1 VDGDAGDADPGAEGG
16 QPAGVLAVA
25 GRGAEHRREVGAPER
40 DSAAAGEEGLEDES
54 DPGPG
59 LEGVV
64 GEQPEGRA
72 DREEASWAHPG
83 QGSLSGPVSLR
94 PLIDIAAE
102 NERVHA
108 LLGRVREAAAG
119 GEKVEVAA
127 SSMLRPLLLAALLED
142 DRGLAGRPALIVS
155 ADDRSA
161 RDLAADMRAYLAP
174 RRVRLYPSR
183 GTGFASHVTPPPH
196 LVGLRIDGLEA
207 LGREDD
213 AVVVASATALAEA
226 VPDRALRPA
235 GFAIAMGEEV
245 DLAAVGRDLGA
256 AGYERVEQVTERG
269 QFAVRGGI
277 LDVFG
282 ATEERAVRVELFG
295 DEVES
300 MRWFSTFTQRSLG
313 DAERV
318 ELAPAAELDAE
329 HRELAELAAMEAAE
343 EGREAPSL
351 AEVLPLDRFGA
362 PLDLVPKAAAVIL
375 AAGEEI
381 EPALRDH
388 WEDATTAMHADDAS
402 HLYVDVAAPLAA
414 RAALSFLAPGATDT
428 PPMGRNVNSELTFR
442 PIGGGEA
449 FRAARAESP
458 ARSVKE
464 AEAELE
470 KQLRSG
476 YRTVV
481 AFDDRGEAERARY
494 GLDRLDARLL
504 EGGRL
509 SPDPALTFAEAR
521 LREGFIS
528 PELRLAVYPFRRL
541 VHRRRRAEARAP
553 GAARGRLAFSDLRVG
568 DYVVHEDHGVA
579 RFAGF
584 ETREVG
590 GITRDY
596 LYLEYKGEDR
606 VYVPTDQLA
615 KLSRYVGAGGEPSL
629 SALGGKRWQNMKARA
644 RRAAGAL
651 AGELINLYAERR
663 TRKGHA
669 FNADGEWQMTMEAT
683 FPYRETADQVE
694 AIESVKGDMEAE
706 QPMDRLVC
714 GDVGFGKT
722 EVALRAAV
730 KAAADGK
737 QVMILVPTTILAQ
750 QHFGTFR
757 ERLADLPFLVEG
769 VSRLRKPA
777 EVKAV
782 LADFEAGKVD
792 ILIGTHRLLS
802 RDVRAKDLGLV
813 IVDEEQRFGVKQKEL
828 LRQLKLKVDVLALSA
843 TPIPRT
849 LQMSLAGLRDIS
861 TIETPPEG
869 RRPVRTYVGPY
880 DEDLVAKAINRE
892 LERGGQAFF
901 LHNRID
907 SLPEV
912 TERLRGLVPK
922 ARFLEAHGQIDEGQ
936 LEEAMLGFLR
946 GDADVL
952 VTTTIIESGLDIP
965 SANTL
970 IVERA
975 DQLGLAQAY
984 QIRGRVGRSRE
995 RAFAYL
1001 LYPSAEALSEEAAA
1015 RLSTLADHTEL
1026 GSGFKIAMRDLDI
1039 RGAGDLLG
1047 EEQSGHVAAVGFELY
1062 CQMIDEAVGEARQA
1076 AGEEAPEPVRLD
1088 VPVDAYL
1095 PAAFIPFEAAK
1106 IDVHRR
1112 IAAARE
1118 PGELRAIRD
1127 ELGDRFGPPPPEAEN
1142 LLALQRARIELGL
1155 AGAGSVEF
1163 RGGRLSVT
1171 GVELDSEAAGALS
1184 EMVDGALYEW
1194 REQTASVRV
1203 PDQPEARLA
1212 AVLAMASAIREAQQ
1226 ASAEE
1231 PSIAS

>member
-1 VDGDAGDADPGAEGG
+1 M
-16 QPAGVLAVA
+16 
-25 GRGAEHRREVGAPER
+25 
-40 DSAAAGEEGLEDES
+40 
-54 DPGPG
+54 
-59 LEGVV
+59 
-64 GEQPEGRA
+64 
-72 DREEASWAHPG
+72 
-83 QGSLSGPVSLR
+83 SLR
-94 PLIDIAAE
+94 PLIEIAAE

-108 LLGRVREAAAG
+108 LTGRVRDAVAG
-119 GEKVEVAA
+119 GEALNVPA
-127 SSMLRPLLLAALLED
+127 SSMLRPLLLAAILED
-142 DRGLAGRPALIVS
+142 ERGLAGRPALLVS
-155 ADDRSA
+155 PDDRSA
-161 RDLAADMRAYLAP
+161 RDLAADLRAYLAP

-196 LVGLRIDGLEA
+196 LVGLRIDALDA
-207 LGREDD
+207 LGREQD

-226 VPDRALRPA
+226 VPDASLRPA
-235 GFAIAMGEEV
+235 GFAIANGGEI
-245 DLAAVGRDLGA
+245 DLTAVARDLDG
-256 AGYERVEQVTERG
+256 AGYERVEQVEERG

-282 ATEERAVRVELFG
+282 ATEERAVRIELFG

-329 HRELAELAAMEAAE
+329 HREIAALAAMEAEE

-351 AEVLPLDRFGA
+351 AEALPLEHFGA
-362 PLDLVPKAAAVIL
+362 PLDLVPKEAAVIL
-375 AAGEEI
+375 AAAEEI

-388 WEDATTAMHADDAS
+388 WDDATTAMHADDAR
-402 HLYVDVAAPLAA
+402 HLYVDVAEPLAA
-414 RAALSFLAPGATDT
+414 RASLA
-428 PPMGRNVNSELTFR
+428 FR
-442 PIGGGEA
+442 TASDDDESA

-464 AEAELE
+464 AEGELE
-470 KQLRSG
+470 KQVRSG

-494 GLDRLDARLL
+494 GLDRLDAALL

-509 SPDPALTFAEAR
+509 SPKPALTFAEAR
-521 LREGFIS
+521 LREGFVS

-541 VHRRRRAEARAP
+541 VHRRRQAEARVP
-553 GAARGRLAFSDLRVG
+553 GAARGRLAFSELRVG

-590 GITRDY
+590 GVTRDY

-606 VYVPTDQLA
+606 VFVPVDQLA

-644 RRAAGAL
+644 RKAAGAL
-651 AGELINLYAERR
+651 AGELLNLYAERR

-669 FNADGEWQMTMEAT
+669 FEPDGEWQMTMEAA

-694 AIESVKGDMEAE
+694 TIESVKGDMEAD

-737 QVMILVPTTILAQ
+737 QVMMLVPTTILAQ

-757 ERLADLPFLVEG
+757 ERLADLPFVVEG
-769 VSRLRKPA
+769 ISRLRKPA

-782 LADFEAGKVD
+782 LAGFEAGKVD

-912 TERLRGLVPK
+912 VERLRGLVPA
-922 ARFLEAHGQIDEGQ
+922 ARFLEAHGQMDEKQ
-936 LEEAMLGFLR
+936 LEDTMLGFLR
-946 GDADVL
+946 GDADCL

-975 DQLGLAQAY
+975 DQLGLSQAY

-995 RAFAYL
+995 RAFAYM
-1001 LYPSAEALSEEAAA
+1001 LYPSAEALTEDAAA

-1062 CQMIDEAVGEARQA
+1062 CQMIDEAVGAAQEAA
-1076 AGEEAPEPVRLD
+1076 GGEEAPEPVRLD

-1095 PAAFIPFEAAK
+1095 PASFIPFEAAK

-1127 ELGDRFGPPPPEAEN
+1127 EISDRFGEPPPQAEN

-1155 AGAGSVEF
+1155 AGARSVEF

-1171 GVELDSEAAGALS
+1171 GVELDSEAAGVFREKL
-1184 EMVDGALYEW
+1184 EGGLYEW
-1194 REQTASVRV
+1194 REQTAAMRV
-1203 PDQPEARLA
+1203 PDEPEARLA
-1212 AVLAMASAIREAQQ
+1212 AVLAMAEAIRTAKQGQAEAAE
-1226 ASAEE
+1226 ASL
-1231 PSIAS
+1231 SG

>member
-1 VDGDAGDADPGAEGG
+1 
-16 QPAGVLAVA
+16 
-25 GRGAEHRREVGAPER
+25 
-40 DSAAAGEEGLEDES
+40 
-54 DPGPG
+54 
-59 LEGVV
+59 
-64 GEQPEGRA
+64 
-72 DREEASWAHPG
+72 
-83 QGSLSGPVSLR
+83 
-94 PLIDIAAE
+94 
-102 NERVHA
+102 
-108 LLGRVREAAAG
+108 
-119 GEKVEVAA
+119 
-127 SSMLRPLLLAALLED
+127 
-142 DRGLAGRPALIVS
+142 
-155 ADDRSA
+155 
-161 RDLAADMRAYLAP
+161 
-174 RRVRLYPSR
+174 
-183 GTGFASHVTPPPH
+183 
-196 LVGLRIDGLEA
+196 
-207 LGREDD
+207 
-213 AVVVASATALAEA
+213 
-226 VPDRALRPA
+226 
-235 GFAIAMGEEV
+235 
-245 DLAAVGRDLGA
+245 
-256 AGYERVEQVTERG
+256 
-269 QFAVRGGI
+269 
-277 LDVFG
+277 
-282 ATEERAVRVELFG
+282 
-295 DEVES
+295 
-300 MRWFSTFTQRSLG
+300 
-313 DAERV
+313 
-318 ELAPAAELDAE
+318 
-329 HRELAELAAMEAAE
+329 
-343 EGREAPSL
+343 
-351 AEVLPLDRFGA
+351 
-362 PLDLVPKAAAVIL
+362 
-375 AAGEEI
+375 
-381 EPALRDH
+381 
-388 WEDATTAMHADDAS
+388 
-402 HLYVDVAAPLAA
+402 
-414 RAALSFLAPGATDT
+414 
-428 PPMGRNVNSELTFR
+428 
-442 PIGGGEA
+442 
-449 FRAARAESP
+449 
-458 ARSVKE
+458 
-464 AEAELE
+464 
-470 KQLRSG
+470 
-476 YRTVV
+476 
-481 AFDDRGEAERARY
+481 
-494 GLDRLDARLL
+494 
-504 EGGRL
+504 
-509 SPDPALTFAEAR
+509 
-521 LREGFIS
+521 
-528 PELRLAVYPFRRL
+528 
-541 VHRRRRAEARAP
+541 
-553 GAARGRLAFSDLRVG
+553 
-568 DYVVHEDHGVA
+568 
-579 RFAGF
+579 
-584 ETREVG
+584 
-590 GITRDY
+590 
-596 LYLEYKGEDR
+596 
-606 VYVPTDQLA
+606 
-615 KLSRYVGAGGEPSL
+615 
-629 SALGGKRWQNMKARA
+629 MKARA

-669 FNADGEWQMTMEAT
+669 FGADGEWQMTMEAA

-737 QVMILVPTTILAQ
+737 QVMMLVPTTILAQ

-757 ERLADLPFLVEG
+757 ERLADLPFVVEG

-782 LADFEAGKVD
+782 LAGFEAGQVD

-880 DEDLVAKAINRE
+880 DEDLVGKAIQRE

-922 ARFLEAHGQIDEGQ
+922 ARFLEAHGQMDEGQ
-936 LEEAMLGFLR
+936 LEETMLGFLR
-946 GDADVL
+946 GDADCL

-1001 LYPSAEALSEEAAA
+1001 LYPSAEALSEDAAA

-1062 CQMIDEAVGEARQA
+1062 CQMIDEAVGLAREAA
-1076 AGEEAPEPVRLD
+1076 GDGEEAPEPVRLD

-1127 ELGDRFGPPPPEAEN
+1127 ELERPLRPAAAGGGEPARPAAGADR
-1142 LLALQRARIELGL
+1142 
-1155 AGAGSVEF
+1155 AGAGRRPQRRVPRRPAQRHRGRARF
-1163 RGGRLSVT
+1163 RGGRR
-1171 GVELDSEAAGALS
+1171 AG
-1184 EMVDGALYEW
+1184 
-1194 REQTASVRV
+1194 REGRGSAVRV
-1203 PDQPEARLA
+1203 ARADRQRARARTSPRLA
-1212 AVLAMASAIREAQQ
+1212 SPPCLRLPARSATPAERSHLIYAARSVASNQRQGRRSAGLQRLALLAFAALFVLLFVVFAIAQGIGDPEHPVRRRRLRRRRPGRHRHDHRRRSSTTSWSRQ
-1226 ASAEE
+1226 PRPPRSNPCPNPATKNTKN
-1231 PSIAS
+1231 

>member
-1 VDGDAGDADPGAEGG
+1 
-16 QPAGVLAVA
+16 
-25 GRGAEHRREVGAPER
+25 
-40 DSAAAGEEGLEDES
+40 
-54 DPGPG
+54 
-59 LEGVV
+59 
-64 GEQPEGRA
+64 
-72 DREEASWAHPG
+72 
-83 QGSLSGPVSLR
+83 
-94 PLIDIAAE
+94 
-102 NERVHA
+102 
-108 LLGRVREAAAG
+108 
-119 GEKVEVAA
+119 
-127 SSMLRPLLLAALLED
+127 M
-142 DRGLAGRPALIVS
+142 
-155 ADDRSA
+155 
-161 RDLAADMRAYLAP
+161 
-174 RRVRLYPSR
+174 
-183 GTGFASHVTPPPH
+183 
-196 LVGLRIDGLEA
+196 
-207 LGREDD
+207 
-213 AVVVASATALAEA
+213 
-226 VPDRALRPA
+226 
-235 GFAIAMGEEV
+235 
-245 DLAAVGRDLGA
+245 
-256 AGYERVEQVTERG
+256 
-269 QFAVRGGI
+269 
-277 LDVFG
+277 
-282 ATEERAVRVELFG
+282 
-295 DEVES
+295 
-300 MRWFSTFTQRSLG
+300 
-313 DAERV
+313 
-318 ELAPAAELDAE
+318 
-329 HRELAELAAMEAAE
+329 
-343 EGREAPSL
+343 
-351 AEVLPLDRFGA
+351 LPLDRFGA
-362 PLDLVPKAAAVIL
+362 PLDLVPDSAAVIL
-375 AAGEEI
+375 AAAEEI

-388 WEDATTAMHADDAS
+388 WDDATTAMHADDAR
-402 HLYVDVAAPLAA
+402 HLYVDVAEPLAA
-414 RAALSFLAPGATDT
+414 RAALSFRTAGDDD
-428 PPMGRNVNSELTFR
+428 ED
-442 PIGGGEA
+442 A

-458 ARSVKE
+458 ARSIKE

-470 KQLRSG
+470 KQVRSG

-494 GLDRLDARLL
+494 GLDRLDATLL

-509 SPDPALTFAEAR
+509 SPKPALTFAEAR
-521 LREGFIS
+521 LREGFVS

-553 GAARGRLAFSDLRVG
+553 GAARGRLAFSELRVG

-590 GITRDY
+590 GVTRDY

-615 KLSRYVGAGGEPSL
+615 KLSRYVGAGGEPTL

-644 RRAAGAL
+644 RKAAGAL

-669 FNADGEWQMTMEAT
+669 FGADGEWQMTMEAA
-683 FPYRETADQVE
+683 FAYRETADQVE

-737 QVMILVPTTILAQ
+737 QVLMLVPTTILAQ
-750 QHFGTFR
+750 QHLGTFR
-757 ERLADLPFLVEG
+757 ERLADLPFVVEG
-769 VSRLRKPA
+769 ISRLRKPA

-907 SLPEV
+907 SLPETV
-912 TERLRGLVPK
+912 ERLRGLVPK
-922 ARFLEAHGQIDEGQ
+922 ARFTEAHGQMDEKQ
-936 LEEAMLGFLR
+936 LEETMLGFLR
-946 GDADVL
+946 GDADCL

-995 RAFAYL
+995 RAFAYM
-1001 LYPSAEALSEEAAA
+1001 LYPSAEALTEDAAA

-1062 CQMIDEAVGEARQA
+1062 CQMIDEAVGMAREADGG
-1076 AGEEAPEPVRLD
+1076 GEEAPEPVRLD

-1106 IDVHRR
+1106 IDIHRR

-1127 ELGDRFGPPPPEAEN
+1127 EIGDRFGPPPPQAEN

-1155 AGAGSVEF
+1155 AGARSVEF
-1163 RGGRLSVT
+1163 RSGRLSVT
-1171 GVELDSEAAGALS
+1171 GIELDSEAAGVLTGKL
-1184 EMVDGALYEW
+1184 EGAVYEW
-1194 REQTASVRV
+1194 REQTAAVRV
-1203 PDQPEARLA
+1203 TDEPEARLA
-1212 AVLAMASAIREAQQ
+1212 AVLAIAEAIRDAKKAQAETAEATP
-1226 ASAEE
+1226 AG
-1231 PSIAS
+1231 

>member
-1 VDGDAGDADPGAEGG
+1 M
-16 QPAGVLAVA
+16 
-25 GRGAEHRREVGAPER
+25 
-40 DSAAAGEEGLEDES
+40 
-54 DPGPG
+54 
-59 LEGVV
+59 
-64 GEQPEGRA
+64 
-72 DREEASWAHPG
+72 
-83 QGSLSGPVSLR
+83 SLR
-94 PLIDIAAE
+94 PLIEIAAE

-108 LLGRVREAAAG
+108 LTGRVREAAAG
-119 GEKVEVAA
+119 GEKVEAPA
-127 SSMLRPLLLAALLED
+127 SATLRPLLLAALLED
-142 DRGLAGRPALIVS
+142 DRGLSGRPALLVA

-161 RDLAADMRAYLAP
+161 RDLAADLRAYLAP

-196 LVGLRIDGLEA
+196 LVGLRIDALDA
-207 LGREDD
+207 LGREED
-213 AVVVASATALAEA
+213 AIVVAGATALAEA
-226 VPDRALRPA
+226 VPDAALRPA
-235 GFAIAMGEEV
+235 GFAIAEGEEI
-245 DLAAVGRDLGA
+245 DLETVVRDLSA
-256 AGYERVEQVTERG
+256 AGYQRVEQVEERG

-277 LDVFG
+277 LDAFG
-282 ATEERAVRVELFG
+282 ATEERAVRIELFG

-313 DAERV
+313 EAERV

-343 EGREAPSL
+343 EEKEAPSL
-351 AEVLPLDRFGA
+351 AEVLPLDRFGP
-362 PLDLVPKAAAVIL
+362 PLALVPDSAAVIL
-375 AAGEEI
+375 AAAEEI

-388 WEDATTAMHADDAS
+388 WDDATTAMHADDAS

-414 RAALSFLAPGATDT
+414 RATLSFVAPGTTGD
-428 PPMGRNVNSELTFR
+428 PPPTGLKRPNIGRFR
-442 PIGGGEA
+442 PVGIGEA

-470 KQLRSG
+470 KQVRSG

-494 GLDRLDARLL
+494 GLDRIDAKLL

-509 SPDPALTFAEAR
+509 SPEPGLTFAEAR
-521 LREGFIS
+521 LREGFVS

-541 VHRRRRAEARAP
+541 VHRRRQAEARAP
-553 GAARGRLAFSDLRVG
+553 GAGRGRLAFSDLRVG

-590 GITRDY
+590 GVTRDY

-615 KLSRYVGAGGEPSL
+615 KLSRYVGAGGEPTL

-644 RRAAGAL
+644 RKAAGAL
-651 AGELINLYAERR
+651 AGELLNLYAERR

-669 FNADGEWQMTMEAT
+669 FGADGEWQMTMEAA

-737 QVMILVPTTILAQ
+737 QVMLLVPTTILAQ

-757 ERLADLPFLVEG
+757 ERLADLPFIVEG

-777 EVKAV
+777 AVKAV

-880 DEDLVAKAINRE
+880 DEGLVAKAVQRE

-907 SLPEV
+907 SLPETV
-912 TERLRGLVPK
+912 ECLRGLVPK
-922 ARFLEAHGQIDEGQ
+922 ARFAEAHGQMDEKQ

-946 GDADVL
+946 GDADCL

-1001 LYPSAEALSEEAAA
+1001 LYPSAEALTEDAAA

-1062 CQMIDEAVGEARQA
+1062 CQMIDEAVGAAREA
-1076 AGEEAPEPVRLD
+1076 AGEEEAPEPVRLD

-1127 ELGDRFGPPPPEAEN
+1127 ELDDRFGPPPPQAEN

-1155 AGAGSVEF
+1155 AGARSVEF

-1171 GVELDSEAAGALS
+1171 GVELDSEGATALA
-1184 EMVDGALYEW
+1184 ERAEGAVYEW
-1194 REQTASVRV
+1194 REKTAAMRV
-1203 PDQPEARLA
+1203 PDEPQARLA
-1212 AVLAMASAIREAQQ
+1212 AVLALAEGIREARRTQ
-1226 ASAEE
+1226 AAGETV
-1231 PSIAS
+1231 AG